1 MPQPSSAGSCGRY
14 VAGLLGRAGELYH
27 AARDADMAGN
37 WRSEL
42 LRGRKGGVEGAGA
55 GTGAKLATACSLA
68 TCGTLASVVRFPITG
83 RSGDDC
89 GSGRFATTHA
99 AYACVTSYTSV
110 FKGAV
115 SDVLDVGASAS
126 VSLFVPIAWE
136 MRS

>member
-1 MPQPSSAGSCGRY
+1 M
-14 VAGLLGRAGELYH
+14 YH

-42 LRGRKGGVEGAGA
+42 LRGRKGGVGAAGAGA
-55 GTGAKLATACSLA
+55 GAKLATACSFA
-68 TCGTLASVVRFPITG
+68 TCGTLASVVRFPIDG

-110 FKGAV
+110 FEGVV
-115 SDVLDVGASAS
+115 SDVLDVGASVS
-126 VSLFVPIAWE
+126 VSLVVPIACD